1 MDALIFVVDSLL
13 MLAVFAFLLRLV
25 LQLARANFRN
35 PLAQAVLRVTNWLV
49 LPLRRVLPPI
59 GRFDT
64 ASLAALVLVQLL
76 RKLIVVSLA
85 LGAAPGVDYLLQV
98 SLIDLCLTVLQ
109 FYTFAII
116 IYALMSFVAGGG
128 YHPAAAL
135 LGELCEPLLAPVR
148 RVIPP
153 LAGLDLSP
161 VFVLIGLQALR
172 ILLGG

>member
-1 MDALIFVVDSLL
+1 MNALIFVVDSLL
-13 MLAVFAFLLRLV
+13 MLAVFAFLLRLM
-25 LQLARANFRN
+25 LQVARANFRN
-35 PLAQAVLRVTNWLV
+35 PLAQAVVRLTNWLV

-64 ASLAALVLVQLL
+64 ASLVALVLVQLL
-76 RKLIVVSLA
+76 RKLLVLSIA
-85 LGAAPGVDYLLQV
+85 MGGVPDIAVLLQV
-98 SLIDLCLTVLQ
+98 SLVDLYLTVLQ

-128 YHPAAAL
+128 YNPAAAL
-135 LGELCEPLLAPVR
+135 LGELCEPLLGPVR
-148 RVIPP
+148 RIVPP

-172 ILLGG
+172 ILLNG